1 MNQDT
6 QTALKVPQPLGQ
18 TGETGKIVPFPVET
32 QQNAQPIPSSLR
44 EQPDFSIPPEVVSAF
59 DELISHYPKRRS
71 ASLML
76 LHAVQERYGYVSR
89 QAVEWIAAKLE
100 LAPINVYELV
110 TFYPMFQREPTGK
123 YHLRICRTLSCALG
137 GSYELHDHFCS
148 KLGLDAHGHGA
159 QTTKD
164 GKFTVEFVECLA
176 SCGTA
181 PVMMCNERFFEG
193 VTPAHADKILGECP

>member
-1 MNQDT
+1 MKPDT
-6 QTALKVPQPLGQ
+6 VSPTKPSGTPAESAAGGATAPPA
-18 TGETGKIVPFPVET
+18 GESPHNT
-32 QQNAQPIPSSLR
+32 QPIPSSLR
-44 EQPDFSIPPEVVSAF
+44 EQPDFSVPPEMTAAL
-59 DELISHYPKRRS
+59 DELIGHYPKRRS

-89 QAVEWIAAKLE
+89 QAVEWIAARLE

-110 TFYPMFQREPTGK
+110 TFYPMFQRERTGK
-123 YHLRICRTLSCALG
+123 FHLRICRTLSCALG
-137 GSYELHDHFCS
+137 GSYELHEHFCS

-159 QTTKD
+159 QTTRD

-181 PVMMCNERFFEG
+181 PVMMCNDAFYEG
-193 VTPAHADKILGECP
+193 VSTAKADEILEKCK